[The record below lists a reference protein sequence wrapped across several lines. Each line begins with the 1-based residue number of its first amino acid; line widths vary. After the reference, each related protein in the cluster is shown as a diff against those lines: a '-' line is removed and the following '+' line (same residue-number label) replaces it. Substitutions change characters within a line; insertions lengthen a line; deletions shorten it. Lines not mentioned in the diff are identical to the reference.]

1 MTRRILAGAV
11 LCTALLLLAV
21 PAQADTIEWIATAA
35 EKDPTYGRYS
45 GGHAIWLP
53 GLATDSRWVFEGD
66 GRFTEVDLTT
76 ATLTGTIQNASDSSL
91 RMTVSMRFKQYAAGD
106 PTPSPKKE
114 LTAAAYTATGGG
126 IDTSTWHYY
135 RIVDGVSFTGLGS
148 LAGLEIEL
156 EHRPADESYG
166 YQVGDGANGKNL
178 RYGMS
183 GWFDWAV
190 TGTSVPAAY
199 AGKTGVGDVN
209 INLDPV
215 PEPGTLALLGSG
227 LLCVAVLH
235 RRRRRAV

>member
-66 GRFTEVDLTT
+66 GRFTEVDLED
-76 ATLTGTIQNASDSSL
+76 ATLTGTIQNVGNANL
-91 RMTVSMRFKQYAAGD
+91 RMTVTMTFEDYPAGN
-106 PTPSPKKE
+106 PAPKKE

-178 RYGMS
+178 RNGMS
-183 GWFDWAV
+183 GWFDWSV
-190 TGTSVPAAY
+190 KGTAPNGWT
-199 AGKTGVGDVN
+199 GKTGVGDVN